1 MAANEE
7 PALAGDRT
15 WRQRMQRAFITSVCL
30 LLALSTH
37 AQDVA
42 TEVSVTEAA
51 PGVYMLGG
59 ANGFSSSMALIVGEE
74 RIVLI
79 DDGMAPITADLVA
92 TVDELAGRPIDFVV
106 NTHVHGDHVGSNAT
120 LAEDGAVIFAH
131 HKLRKRLAEDP
142 GPAGGPG
149 GLPVVTF
156 GDGVHFHLNGEE
168 VHVFHVKNAHTDGDA
183 AVHFTETDVI
193 IAGDLH
199 FNYMFPFIDL
209 DNGGT
214 VSGYIAG
221 MQRLIKMAGE
231 DTVIIPGHGELASR
245 ADLQAAVDMLV
256 DARSRVEAL
265 VLEGMSADDVVA
277 ANPLADYHDTWN
289 WGFIT
294 TERITR
300 TIYRSLTE

>member
-1 MAANEE
+1 
-7 PALAGDRT
+7 
-15 WRQRMQRAFITSVCL
+15 MQRALIVSVSL
-30 LLALSTH
+30 LFALSTH

-59 ANGFSSSMALIVGEE
+59 ANGFSSSMALIVGDEKV
-74 RIVLI
+74 VLI

-131 HKLRKRLAEDP
+131 HKLRKRLEEDP

-156 GDGVHFHLNGEE
+156 GDGVHFHLNDEE
-168 VHVFHVKNAHTDGDA
+168 VHVFHVKDAHTDGDA
-183 AVHFTETDVI
+183 AVHLMGSDVI

-209 DNGGT
+209 DSGGT
-214 VSGYIAG
+214 VSGFIAG
-221 MQRLIKMAGE
+221 MKKLIKMASE

-245 ADLQAAVDMLV
+245 DDLQAAVDMLE
-256 DARSRVEAL
+256 DAEDRIEAL
-265 VLEGMSADDVVA
+265 VVEGMTADEVVA

-294 TERITR
+294 TERMTR
-300 TIYRSLTE
+300 TIYRSLTD

>member
-1 MAANEE
+1 MKK
-7 PALAGDRT
+7 L
-15 WRQRMQRAFITSVCL
+15 VCSI
-30 LLALSTH
+30 LLAAGVTATGAS

-74 RIVLI
+74 RVVLI

-106 NTHVHGDHVGSNAT
+106 NTHIHGDHVGSNAS
-120 LAEDGAVIFAH
+120 LAENGAVIFAH
-131 HKLRKRLAEDP
+131 HNLRKRLVEDP
-142 GPAGGPG
+142 GPAGGVG

-156 GDGVHFHLNGEE
+156 ADGVHFHLNDQE
-168 VHVFHVKNAHTDGDA
+168 VHVFHVKAAHTDGDA
-183 AVHFTETDVI
+183 AVHLMGSDVI
-193 IAGDLH
+193 VAGDLH

-209 DNGGT
+209 DSGGS
-214 VSGYIAG
+214 VKGYIAG
-221 MQRLIKMAGE
+221 MQKLIKMAGE
-231 DTVIIPGHGELASR
+231 ETVIIPGHGDIANR
-245 ADLQAAVDMLV
+245 DDLQAAVDMLV
-256 DARSRVEAL
+256 DAEKRVEAL
-265 VLEGMSADDVVA
+265 VNEGKSADEVVA
-277 ANPLADYHDTWN
+277 ANPLADYHDEWN

-294 TERITR
+294 TERMTR